1 MAAPQFDDEFD
12 EEEEDDGLA
21 EVSEDDTDVVFG
33 NSPINRP
40 SMVNFINKYPDSA
53 LRFLTRRDL
62 DGRPVRSEFEPIYE
76 KWADRGL
83 MKGRVKKYILTLMEW
98 DDLPD
103 RPLHELVGDMRNKL
117 AEMRL
122 TGEA

>member
-1 MAAPQFDDEFD
+1 MAAPEFDDEFD

-33 NSPINRP
+33 NGPINRP

-76 KWADRGL
+76 KMGGPWTDERTRQKIHLDVDG
-83 MKGRVKKYILTLMEW
+83 MG
-98 DDLPD
+98 
-103 RPLHELVGDMRNKL
+103 
-117 AEMRL
+117 
-122 TGEA
+122 